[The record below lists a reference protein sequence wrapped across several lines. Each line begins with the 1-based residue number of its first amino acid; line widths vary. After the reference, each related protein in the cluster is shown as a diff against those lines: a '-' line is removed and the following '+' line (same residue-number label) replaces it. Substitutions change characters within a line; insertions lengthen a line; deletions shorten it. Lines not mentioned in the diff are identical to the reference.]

1 MILPDTSAW
10 VEELRKTGSSVH
22 LSLRRHLDTGSDVAV
37 TEPVIM
43 ELLAGARTKDEL
55 RATRKRMLA
64 FPMLR
69 VDNLVTYE
77 RAAVIWRLCRAAGEP
92 VRNTMDCLIAA
103 VAIREGASILHA
115 DRDFDVMA
123 RHAGLRVEPVGPL
136 T

>member
-10 VEELRKTGSSVH
+10 VEEIRHTGSTVDRA
-22 LSLRRHLDTGSDVAV
+22 LESLLASDADVAV

-43 ELLAGARTKDEL
+43 ELLAGARNKDEL

-115 DRDFDVMA
+115 DRDFDAMA
-123 RHAGLRVEPVGPL
+123 RHAGLRVEPAGPL
-136 T
+136 P

>member
-10 VEELRKTGSSVH
+10 VEEIRHTGSTIDRA
-22 LSLRRHLDTGSDVAV
+22 LESLLRSGADVTV
-37 TEPVIM
+37 TEPVVM
-43 ELLAGARTKDEL
+43 ELLAGARSKDEL

-77 RAAVIWRLCRAAGEP
+77 RAAVIWRLCRAGGEP

-123 RHAGLRVEPVGPL
+123 RHAGLLIEPVA
-136 T
+136 

>member
-10 VEELRKTGSSVH
+10 VEEIRRTGSH
-22 LSLRRHLDTGSDVAV
+22 IDHALESLLNAGADVAV

-43 ELLAGARTKDEL
+43 ELLAGARNKGEL

-123 RHAGLRVEPVGPL
+123 RHAGLRVEPIARAS
-136 T
+136 

>member
-1 MILPDTSAW
+1 VILPDTSAW
-10 VEELRKTGSSVH
+10 VEEIRHTGSTVDRA
-22 LSLRRHLDTGSDVAV
+22 LESLLASDADVAV

-43 ELLAGARTKDEL
+43 ELLAGARSKDEL

-115 DRDFDVMA
+115 DRDFDAMA
-123 RHAGLRVEPVGPL
+123 RHAGLRVEPVTPL
-136 T
+136 S